1 MLLLSD
7 GSWRKS
13 YLIKPEGGKLV
24 SKVGGREV
32 ERRSVESRKDINI
45 HARGQVKCGTFQQ
58 LQVGCSTSERCGQRL
73 VER

>member
-1 MLLLSD
+1 MLIVMLGEYSKDSD
-7 GSWRKS
+7 RTTW
-13 YLIKPEGGKLV
+13 
-24 SKVGGREV
+24 GREG
-32 ERRSVESRKDINI
+32 ERRGVESRKDINI